1 MTDNDALN
9 QLLELVFVV
18 VSATVGIIF
27 LFVYQSLFGVVLACI
42 LPAILTTYAY
52 LNMKE
57 EDTRVELQY
66 KLSKLNNKNK
76 K

>member
-1 MTDNDALN
+1 MTDNGALN

-42 LPAILTTYAY
+42 VYY
-52 LNMKE
+52 LQF
-57 EDTRVELQY
+57 LQP
-66 KLSKLNNKNK
+66 LLI
-76 K
+76 

>member
-18 VSATVGIIF
+18 VSATVGIIC
-27 LFVYQSLFGVVLACI
+27 LFVYQSMFGVALACI

-66 KLSKLNNKNK
+66 KLIKLNNKK
-76 K
+76 F